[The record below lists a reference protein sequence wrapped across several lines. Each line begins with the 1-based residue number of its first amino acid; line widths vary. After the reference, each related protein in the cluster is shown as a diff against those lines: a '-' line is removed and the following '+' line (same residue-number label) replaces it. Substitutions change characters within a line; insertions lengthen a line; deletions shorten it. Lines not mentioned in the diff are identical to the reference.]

1 MDDSYEE
8 KFRRELYQ
16 KYDACKKILIP
27 KDGYYST
34 IEVVKSAATNPATK
48 NRHGYYLLQS
58 MSKFSAYNFTSCTF
72 PSRN

>member
-1 MDDSYEE
+1 MDDSHEE
-8 KFRRELYQ
+8 KFRRELYK

-48 NRHGYYLLQS
+48 YLLCS
-58 MSKFSAYNFTSCTF
+58 HST
-72 PSRN
+72 